1 MLTLGEI
8 KGVGE
13 ATLKKLKELDI
24 GNVFELFS
32 FLPSKYLDLSEP
44 TSVEYA
50 AAGQTVLL
58 EGQVVSVSSVS
69 PRGRRGFSVSF
80 KDMRSDKR
88 IYFKATFFNLPYLH
102 DSFKVGDCFRLL
114 TKLSKDTGE
123 LSVVNPQTER
133 LDKLSKLSSGVY
145 TIYPLK
151 GVMGQNAFKNII
163 YAALDS
169 VNGAKYGGAMG
180 AVNEDIARCFEKL
193 HRPSSIEEAQEALS
207 RLASIDVAIA
217 LSIYKKLSK
226 STVGT
231 RKVFY
236 DSQKIRILDFENALP
251 FMLTES
257 QRQAMDDIQ
266 RSLESKECMSR
277 IISGDVG
284 SGKTAVAFFAMY
296 AAAYGGHQAALM
308 APTEILA
315 IQHARAFAPV
325 ADKLGIKFALLTSS
339 TPQRLREDVLF
350 GLKSGEIS
358 CVIGTQSLI
367 GEGVKYADLAL
378 VIIDEQHKFGV
389 NERKM
394 LENKGAV
401 DILSMTA
408 TPIPRS
414 MALTFYE
421 DIDISY
427 IKKRA
432 EAETNITTRIVQ
444 DVTDALQP
452 IIEACRAGKQAFIV
466 CPAISDAEGF
476 ELASIESF
484 IKQYGGCFDGLKTSV
499 LHGKLSNEEKQAAMR
514 AFAAGE
520 TSVLV
525 ATTVVEVG
533 IDTRAS
539 EILILCADRFGLAS
553 LHQLRGRV
561 GRDGAPANCYLQ
573 TSSTSEKALTR
584 LGAMEKSC
592 DGQYLAEVDFETR
605 GGGDFIGTRQS
616 GIELSPLFGLRI
628 NSRALKEA
636 KAYSDT
642 TLKNLSLAE
651 LLALTRRGESRVRE
665 FVDNIKKVTLNS

>member
-44 TSVEYA
+44 TSIEYA
-50 AAGQTVLL
+50 AAGQTALL

-114 TKLSKDTGE
+114 AKLSKDMGE

-163 YAALDS
+163 YTALDS
-169 VNGAKYGGAMG
+169 VKGAKYGGAMG

-193 HRPSSIEEAQEALS
+193 HRPGSIEEAQEALS

-226 STVGT
+226 STVGA

-236 DSQKIRILDFENALP
+236 NSQKIRILDYENALP
-251 FMLTES
+251 FTLTES
-257 QRQAMDDIQ
+257 QRQAMDDIL

-350 GLKSGEIS
+350 GLKSGDIS

-378 VIIDEQHKFGV
+378 VVIDEQHKFGV

-444 DVTDALQP
+444 EVTDALKP
-452 IIEACRAGKQAFIV
+452 IIEACKAGKQAFIV

-476 ELASIESF
+476 ELTSIESF
-484 IKQYGGCFDGLKTSV
+484 IKQYGEYFDDIKTSV
-499 LHGKLSNEEKQAAMR
+499 LHGKLSNEEKQEAMR

-533 IDTRAS
+533 IDTKAS

-584 LGAMEKSC
+584 LSAMERSC

-616 GIELSPLFGLRI
+616 GIELSPLFGLKI
-628 NSRALKEA
+628 NSRALKDA
-636 KAYSDT
+636 KAYSEA
-642 TLKNLSLAE
+642 TLKDLSLAE